1 VEETDFD
8 RLHSE
13 QQTQG
18 ENKYST
24 IQKVCTYTFGVSR
37 EAKITHKKEKNAE
50 MFMCFQ
56 LYLLRAGSFSMFV
69 MNIEEDQKYELFS
82 TVNLSNFGVQILI
95 LDTKPM
101 PPESLGQLTAI
112 CQLSTYD
119 SSQW

>member
-24 IQKVCTYTFGVSR
+24 IQKVCAYTFGVSR
-37 EAKITHKKEKNAE
+37 EAKITHKKEK
-50 MFMCFQ
+50 MLKCSCVC
-56 LYLLRAGSFSMFV
+56 LLRAGSFSKFF

-82 TVNLSNFGVQILI
+82 TVNLSNLDRRILAG
-95 LDTKPM
+95 DSGY
-101 PPESLGQLTAI
+101 ES
-112 CQLSTYD
+112 
-119 SSQW
+119 